1 MSQKTLEEIE
11 KLRLKVSPITFLE
24 ELAQGGYLYEYVL
37 KFLKNDFEQNE
48 QFRIEVLELLYKYSS
63 IPILELD
70 VYFLEKL
77 NDILLV
83 FLNKIQK

>member
-48 QFRIEVLELLYKYSS
+48 QFRIEVLELLYKYSG